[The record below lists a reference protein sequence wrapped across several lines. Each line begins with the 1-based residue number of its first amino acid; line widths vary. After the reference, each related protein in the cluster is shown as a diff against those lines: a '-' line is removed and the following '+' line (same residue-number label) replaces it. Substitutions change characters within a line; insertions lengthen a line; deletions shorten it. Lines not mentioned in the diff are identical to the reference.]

1 MNEIMIKSS
10 TGFFQTLLGKWAK
23 VPKRD
28 TKRGSRWVRPSLLP
42 LEERMVLDTGFAGGS
57 LPIDN
62 YQPWLAVNYLM
73 PLNGVY
79 PNREDNWQEYA
90 GNFGSPVL
98 GEIDL
103 FAGNFAPSGYVLA
116 QGQILTISQYTTL
129 FSLLGTTYGGDGI
142 NTFALPNFQGS
153 TAMGVGQGAGLSPS
167 FSGQT
172 AGSPEI
178 DLYLDSLP
186 VHIHELLTAAGIP
199 SGVTGSTGSS
209 IPFSNQMP
217 TLAVNFQMVV
227 DSTFE
232 YIGEVALTAG
242 FAFPSPAQGQVL
254 SINGN
259 EPLFS
264 QIGTNFGGDG
274 VNTFALPD
282 FQGRVPVGS
291 GNGFALGQEGG
302 SESITLTTTDL
313 TAHTHLQLDTN
324 TQTGS
329 TGGGQSYNNLSP
341 YNTVTYAIATEGF
354 FPSREGSYT
363 GPVPFVGQI
372 KLFAQQN
379 QNNWPPNWLPCD
391 GRLLNI
397 SQNQTL
403 YEIIGNN
410 YGGDGVTTFALPDL
424 RGRVPVGAG
433 TTSWGQTISVGQTGG
448 TQNISLSTAQ
458 MAIHSHS
465 TPAIV
470 SITPP
475 ASGASESTAP
485 ATRSAVKTKSST
497 AGNQLVYTITR
508 DTTQSGGIVR
518 LAISGTAAPSDHS
531 LQVGAGATLT
541 VVNSD
546 TIEISFAP
554 DALEVTLT
562 ARVIQDRLPE
572 GKETLTFTLVE
583 GEDYNLHF
591 SLNVATGTIKD
602 AEYLV
607 TAGDAATGTWF
618 KGPHAEAVTPY
629 PGFHGEIRVIQ
640 ADVTGDGIPE
650 IITAPGRGIQPLV
663 KVFNA
668 ETGKAIYSF
677 LAFEKGFLGGVSI
690 AVGDVNGNGA
700 MDIITGAGN
709 GGGPRVVV
717 FDGLTRTITSSFYAF
732 DPRFRGGVSVAAFNM
747 QGDAAFEI
755 VVAAGPGAGPAV
767 AVFNG
772 ANHAVIKAFYAF
784 APNFRGGVTVAAGEI
799 GLDGRAKIVTAAGL
813 GGGSQVK
820 VWDYQTLTVDHSF
833 NAYSYATLVNGV
845 LLNLLHQG
853 AVGGSIYDV
862 DGDGIND
869 LVTTA
874 GSVARPHIK
883 AYSGAGYLTKMLQVE
898 GRRDGARVV
907 GPIPL
912 PSWIS
917 PYTVNRSVFIV
928 GNSDG

>member
-1 MNEIMIKSS
+1 MIKSS
-10 TGFFQTLLGKWAK
+10 AGFFQTLLGKWAK
-23 VPKRD
+23 VSKRD

-42 LEERMVLDTGFAGGS
+42 LEERMVLDTGIAGGS

-62 YQPWLAVNYLM
+62 YQPWLAVNYLT
-73 PLNGVY
+73 PLNGMFPMHEV
-79 PNREDNWQEYA
+79 NWQENA
-90 GNFGSPVL
+90 GGYGSPVL

-103 FAGNFAPSGYVLA
+103 FAGNFAPSGYALA
-116 QGQILTISQYTTL
+116 QGQTFAISQYPAL
-129 FSLLGTTYGGDGI
+129 YSLLGTNYGGDGV

-153 TAMGVGQGAGLSPS
+153 TPVGVGQGAGLSQS
-167 FSGQT
+167 YLGQT
-172 AGSPEI
+172 NGVPTVTLTENNLAAHS
-178 DLYLDSLP
+178 
-186 VHIHELLTAAGIP
+186 HQLLTTAGVP
-199 SGVTGSTGSS
+199 TGVTGSTGSGL
-209 IPFSNQMP
+209 PFSNQMP

-227 DSTFE
+227 ESTSQ
-232 YIGEVALTAG
+232 YTGEVALNAG
-242 FAFPSPAQGQVL
+242 FAALSPAQGQL
-254 SINGN
+254 LPISDYTA
-259 EPLFS
+259 LFA
-264 QIGTNFGGDG
+264 QIGTAFGGDG

-341 YNTVTYAIATEGF
+341 YNTVTYAIATAGV
-354 FPSREGSYT
+354 FPTPRGWSNAVS
-363 GPVPFVGQI
+363 VPFIGQI
-372 KLFAQQN
+372 KLFAQQD
-379 QNNWPPNWLPCD
+379 QNNWPPNWMPCD

-397 SQNQTL
+397 SQNQAL
-403 YEIIGNN
+403 YAIIGNA

-433 TTSWGQTISVGQTGG
+433 TTSWGQTMIVGQTGG
-448 TQNISLSTAQ
+448 TQNISISTAQ
-458 MAIHSHS
+458 MAIHVHS

-475 ASGASESTAP
+475 AIGASESTAP
-485 ATRSAVKTKSST
+485 ATRSVVKTKSST
-497 AGNQLVYTITR
+497 ADNQLVFTIIR

-518 LAISGTAAPSDHS
+518 LAISGTASPSDHS

-583 GEDYNLHF
+583 GDDYNLHF

-607 TAGDAATGTWF
+607 TTGDAATGTWF

-650 IITAPGRGIQPLV
+650 IITAPGRGMQPLV

-700 MDIITGAGN
+700 MDIIAGAGN

-784 APNFRGGVTVAAGEI
+784 DPNFRGGVTVSAGEI

-833 NAYSYATLVNGV
+833 NAYSYAALVNGV

-853 AVGGSIYDV
+853 AVGGSIFDV

-883 AYSGAGYLTKMLQVE
+883 AYSGAGYLTKPLRQVP
-898 GRRDGARVV
+898 V
-907 GPIPL
+907 GQHLGYGI
-912 PSWIS
+912 
-917 PYTVNRSVFIV
+917 
-928 GNSDG
+928 NSRIG